1 MTLDEV
7 RSGAEAAGEPEA
19 HLPAPSLW
27 PAVLAAGITLL
38 LFGVVA
44 GWPFSLVGAL
54 VMVVALAGWVGENR
68 RGH

>member
-7 RSGAEAAGEPEA
+7 RSGAEAAGGPEA

-27 PAVLAAGITLL
+27 PAILAAGITLL
-38 LFGVVA
+38 LFGVLA

-54 VMVVALAGWVGENR
+54 LMVAALIGWVGENR